1 MDNTTSN
8 NDAPATPSEISADLI
23 ARMEEDDELAFAYAV
38 EEKFQQAWTA
48 LEEVAETIASA
59 DFPDEIDWSDVTLTR
74 DEALAK
80 FEAAQDELR
89 YIQAYLYQHARDH
102 FERVRRASSRR
113 TGNR

>member
-1 MDNTTSN
+1 MDHTVRN
-8 NDAPATPSEISADLI
+8 NDQPVTSSEISPDLI
-23 ARMEEDDELAFAYAV
+23 ARMEEDDDLACAYAV

-48 LEEVAETIASA
+48 LEEVAEEIANA
-59 DFPDEIDWSDVTLTR
+59 AFPDEIDWSDVTLTR

-102 FERVRRASSRR
+102 FERVRRESSHR
-113 TGNR
+113 TRNR